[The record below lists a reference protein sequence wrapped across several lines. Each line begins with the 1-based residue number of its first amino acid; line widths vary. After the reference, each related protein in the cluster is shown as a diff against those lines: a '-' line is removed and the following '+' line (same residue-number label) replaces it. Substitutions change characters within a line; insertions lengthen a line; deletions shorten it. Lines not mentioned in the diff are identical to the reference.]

1 MKTFFTYLLLL
12 VAGNS
17 FAQIN
22 FEPGTFTNNDGS
34 VVQCL
39 IKNIA
44 WKNNPTEFTYKLS
57 EGSEEKRGTLT
68 DVSAFEVS
76 SYKFERYTVKIERSS
91 TLIGSLDNMAK
102 PDYASETLFLKVL
115 IEGKAVLYAYED
127 GNLKKYFYSSAAEK
141 IPVQLFHK
149 RYEEDMKVK
158 EYNLY
163 YSQLAHLFADAGYP
177 QETFTKLKYDQ
188 ESLKKIFIKYNG
200 VDAAVSDKTKGQN
213 KSKFNLKVTTGV
225 QNSSLEVRT
234 ETPMYKDSYDFGS
247 TTGPLFGVE
256 AEWIL
261 PFNNN
266 KWGLFINPNYR
277 SFKNDDPKTGASG
290 TNPVGWQADIRYIST
305 PIGLRYYMFLNQKSR
320 IFVNAAYVIGI
331 KAGGEIK
338 NANGPLDLVNTTN
351 VMGGVGFAY
360 DRFAAE
366 VRFNQTANTFNYAFI
381 STRYNNTG
389 LVLSYKL
396 L

>member
-12 VAGNS
+12 VAGAS

-44 WKNNPTEFTYKLS
+44 WKNNPTEFTYRLS

-141 IPVQLFHK
+141 TPVQLFHK

-213 KSKFNLKVTTGV
+213 KSKFNLKVTAGV
-225 QNSSLEVRT
+225 QNSSLEVKSDMST
-234 ETPMYKDSYDFGS
+234 SATNHDFGS
-247 TTGPLFGVE
+247 KAGLSVGIE
-256 AEWIL
+256 GEWIL

-266 KWGLFINPNYR
+266 KWGLFVNPNYQ
-277 SFKNDDPKTGASG
+277 SFKKDDRAVTSFGGTTPNSWYAKAS
-290 TNPVGWQADIRYIST
+290 YIVT
-305 PIGLRYYMFLNQKSR
+305 PIGVRYYMFLNNKSK
-320 IFVNAAYVIGI
+320 IFVNVAYVLGF
-331 KAGGEIK
+331 KVGGEIK
-338 NANGPLDLVNTTN
+338 SQYYIYDLANTTS
-351 VMGGVGFAY
+351 VIVGMGFAY
-360 DRFAAE
+360 DKFAGE
-366 VRFNQTANTFNYAFI
+366 IRFNQTNLINYSYITADYSNI
-381 STRYNNTG
+381 G